1 MILRIGLDF
10 DNTIANYDQAFPEV
24 ARILGYETN
33 ELNATLDTTLNTR
46 LNKRELK
53 TKLLKQPDGDTA
65 WQKVQGLVYGKFI
78 DLASL
83 YPGVYEFVLRAL
95 ASGNEIFIVS
105 HKTELGHFDESRT
118 PLRQA
123 ATTWLTN
130 QKLVGDSDSKIK
142 LQNIFYAE
150 TRDEK
155 IDRIIELK
163 LDVFI
168 DDLDEVLSDKSFP
181 KNTRK
186 ILFGSSTT
194 TSQEISAMQSWREV
208 GDELFGEIDASV
220 ILAGAKYICP
230 ELNCSSAQRVEGRG
244 NSKIFRVETSQGS
257 IALKVYPDLA
267 VDNRLRRNAEWQA
280 LKFLQQNKLRVPK
293 PVQTDSGL
301 NWSLIEWI
309 DGSPAD
315 AQNQAHL
322 GQAASFIQRL
332 NQASREITSGS
343 VFGPATEACLNP
355 SFVETQINNR
365 LAALKS
371 VEDSALRE
379 FVDNVVSPTLART
392 IEATRRSMV
401 DEYDVILDQK
411 FWTLSPSDFGLHNA
425 IATPQGDLVFFDFEY
440 FGWDDPVKLT
450 ADVCLHPGMSLDEN
464 AQHYW
469 ISEAK
474 KLFADD
480 PNFGIRLNALYP
492 LYAIRWALIMLNE
505 YRTDKIKNRLNA
517 QSRMQSDIRG
527 AQLKQLE
534 KAKLMLKNADRT
546 VL

>member
-33 ELNATLDTTLNTR
+33 NLNATL
-46 LNKRELK
+46 NKRDLK
-53 TKLLKQPDGDTA
+53 LKLLKQPDGDTA

-95 ASGNEIFIVS
+95 ASGHEIFIVS

-123 ATTWLTN
+123 ATTWLIN

-155 IDRIIELK
+155 INKMVELQ

-168 DDLDEVLSDKSFP
+168 DDLDEVLSDRSFP
-181 KNTRK
+181 KSTRK
-186 ILFGSSTT
+186 ILFGSVET
-194 TSQEISAMQSWREV
+194 TSEEILAIQSWREV
-208 GDELFGEIDASV
+208 GDELFGEIDANV
-220 ILAGAKYICP
+220 ILAGAKHVCP
-230 ELNCSSAQRVEGRG
+230 DLNCSSAQRVEGRG

-280 LKFLQQNKLRVPK
+280 LKFLQRNKLPVPK
-293 PVQTDSGL
+293 PVQTDAEL

-315 AQNQAHL
+315 PQNQVHL
-322 GQAASFIQRL
+322 GQAATFIQNL
-332 NQASREITSGS
+332 NQASRAVSSGS
-343 VFGPATEACLNP
+343 VFGLATEACLKP
-355 SFVETQINNR
+355 SLIETQINNR

-371 VEDSALRE
+371 VEDSALRD
-379 FVDNVVSPTLART
+379 FVDHSVSPTLVRT
-392 IEATRRSMV
+392 IERSRRLMV
-401 DEYDVILDQK
+401 DGYGANLDQR

-425 IATPQGDLVFFDFEY
+425 IVTPQGDLVFFDFEY

-464 AQHYW
+464 AQQYW

-474 KLFADD
+474 RLFADD
-480 PNFGIRLNALYP
+480 PNFGVRLNALYP

-517 QSRMQSDIRG
+517 QSRMQTDIRG
-527 AQLKQLE
+527 AQVMQLE

>member
-33 ELNATLDTTLNTR
+33 DLTAT
-46 LNKRELK
+46 LNKRDLK
-53 TKLLKQPDGDTA
+53 LKLLKLPDGDTA
-65 WQKVQGLVYGKFI
+65 WQKVQVLVYGKFI

-95 ASGNEIFIVS
+95 ASGHKIFIVS

-118 PLRQA
+118 QLRQA
-123 ATTWLTN
+123 ATTWLIN

-142 LQNIFYAE
+142 LQNIYYAE

-155 IDRIIELK
+155 INKIVELQ

-168 DDLDEVLSDKSFP
+168 DDLDEVLSDRSFP
-181 KNTRK
+181 KRTRK
-186 ILFGSSTT
+186 ILFGSGAT
-194 TSQEISAMQSWREV
+194 TSQEILAMQSWREV
-208 GDELFGEIDASV
+208 GDELFGEIDANV
-220 ILAGAKYICP
+220 ILAGAKHVCP
-230 ELNCSSAQRVEGRG
+230 DLNCSSAQRVEGRG

-280 LKFLQQNKLRVPK
+280 LKFLQRNKLPVPN
-293 PVQTDSGL
+293 PVQTDAEL

-315 AQNQAHL
+315 PQNQVHL
-322 GQAASFIQRL
+322 GQAATFIQNL
-332 NQASREITSGS
+332 NQASRAVSYGS
-343 VFGPATEACLNP
+343 VFGLATEACLNP
-355 SFVETQINNR
+355 SLIENQINNR
-365 LAALKS
+365 LAALKL
-371 VEDSALRE
+371 VKDSALRD
-379 FVDNVVSPTLART
+379 FVDNSVSPTLVRT
-392 IEATRRSMV
+392 IERSRRLMV
-401 DEYDVILDQK
+401 DGYGANLDQR

-425 IATPQGDLVFFDFEY
+425 IVTPQGDLVFFDFEY

-450 ADVCLHPGMSLDEN
+450 ADVCLHPGMYLDEN
-464 AQHYW
+464 AQQYW

-474 KLFADD
+474 RLFADD
-480 PNFGIRLNALYP
+480 PNFGVRLNALYP

-517 QSRMQSDIRG
+517 QSRMQTDIRG
-527 AQLKQLE
+527 AQVMQLE

>member
-10 DNTIANYDQAFPEV
+10 DNTIANYDQAFSEV
-24 ARILGYETN
+24 ARLLGYESKTPN
-33 ELNATLDTTLNTR
+33 TLNKTQTKR
-46 LNKRELK
+46 DLKREL
-53 TKLLKQPDGDTA
+53 LERPEGDTA

-78 DLASL
+78 NLASL

-95 ASGNEIFIVS
+95 TNGNQLFIVS
-105 HKTELGHFDESRT
+105 HKTQLGHFDESRT

-123 ATTWLTN
+123 ATTWLID
-130 QKLVGDSDSKIK
+130 QKLVGDSDSRIK

-155 IDRIIELK
+155 INKIVELQ

-181 KNTRK
+181 KKTRK
-186 ILFGSSTT
+186 ILFGSATT
-194 TSQEISAMQSWREV
+194 TDPELLPMQSWREV

-220 ILAGAKYICP
+220 ILAGTKNVCP
-230 ELNCSSAQRVEGRG
+230 ELNCSSAQRIEGRG

-267 VDNRLRRNAEWQA
+267 VDDRLRRNAEWQA

-293 PVQTDSGL
+293 PVHTESEL

-315 AQNQAHL
+315 PRNQAHL
-322 GQAASFIQRL
+322 VQAASFIRSL
-332 NQASREITSGS
+332 NQASRSVISGT

-355 SFVETQINNR
+355 SLIETQINNR
-365 LAALKS
+365 LAALES
-371 VEDSALRE
+371 VEDSVLRE
-379 FVDNVVSPTLART
+379 FIDNVVSPTLTRT
-392 IEATRRSMV
+392 IEKTRRLMV
-401 DEYDVILDQK
+401 DEYDAILDQR

-469 ISEAK
+469 VSEAK

-480 PNFGIRLNALYP
+480 PNFGVRLNALYP

-534 KAKLMLKNADRT
+534 KAKLMLENADRT

>member
-33 ELNATLDTTLNTR
+33 NLNAT

-53 TKLLKQPDGDTA
+53 LELLKQSDGDTA
-65 WQKVQGLVYGKFI
+65 WQKVQGLVYGKHI

-83 YPGVYEFVLRAL
+83 YPGVCEFVLRAL
-95 ASGNEIFIVS
+95 ASGHEIFIVS

-123 ATTWLTN
+123 ATTWLIN
-130 QKLVGDSDSKIK
+130 QNLVGDSDSKIK

-155 IDRIIELK
+155 IDKIIELQ

-181 KNTRK
+181 RSTKK
-186 ILFGSSTT
+186 ILFGSADT
-194 TSQEISAMQSWREV
+194 TSPEILAMQSWREV
-208 GDELFGEIDASV
+208 GDELFGEIDANV
-220 ILAGAKYICP
+220 ILAGAKYVCP

-293 PVQTDSGL
+293 PVQTDSEL

-315 AQNQAHL
+315 PQNQAHL
-322 GQAASFIQRL
+322 DQAATFIQSL
-332 NQASREITSGS
+332 NQASRAVSSGS
-343 VFGPATEACLNP
+343 VFGLATEACLNP
-355 SFVETQINNR
+355 SFIETQINNR
-365 LAALKS
+365 LVTLKS
-371 VEDSALRE
+371 VKDSALRE
-379 FVDNVVSPTLART
+379 FIDNVVSSTLTRT
-392 IEATRRSMV
+392 IEKTRRLMV
-401 DEYDVILDQK
+401 GNYDAILDQR

-450 ADVCLHPGMSLDEN
+450 ADFCLHPGMSLDEN
-464 AQHYW
+464 AQQQW

-474 KLFADD
+474 KVFADD
-480 PNFGIRLNALYP
+480 PNFGVRLNALYP
-492 LYAIRWALIMLNE
+492 LYAIRWALIILNE
-505 YRTDKIKNRLNA
+505 YRADKIKNRLNA

-527 AQLKQLE
+527 AQLRQME
-534 KAKLMLKNADRT
+534 KAKLMLMNADRII
-546 VL
+546 L

>member
-33 ELNATLDTTLNTR
+33 NLNATL
-46 LNKRELK
+46 NKRDLK
-53 TKLLKQPDGDTA
+53 LELLKQPEGDTA

-95 ASGNEIFIVS
+95 ASGHEIFIVS

-123 ATTWLTN
+123 ATTWLIN
-130 QKLVGDSDSKIK
+130 QKLVGDSDLKVK

-150 TRDEK
+150 IRAEK
-155 IDRIIELK
+155 INKIAELQ

-168 DDLDEVLSDKSFP
+168 DDLDEVLSDRSFP
-181 KNTRK
+181 KRTRK
-186 ILFGSSTT
+186 ILFGSAST
-194 TSQEISAMQSWREV
+194 TSQEILAMQSWREV
-208 GDELFGEIDASV
+208 GDELFGEIDAKL
-220 ILAGAKYICP
+220 ILAGAKHVCP
-230 ELNCSSAQRVEGRG
+230 ELNFSSAQRVEGRG
-244 NSKIFRVETSQGS
+244 NSKIFRVETSEGS

-280 LKFLQQNKLRVPK
+280 LKFLQQSKLPVPK
-293 PVQTDSGL
+293 PVQTDAEL

-315 AQNQAHL
+315 PQNQGHL
-322 GQAASFIQRL
+322 GQAASFIQSL
-332 NQASREITSGS
+332 NQASRAVSSGS
-343 VFGPATEACLNP
+343 VFGLATEACLNP
-355 SFVETQINNR
+355 SLIETQINNR

-371 VEDSALRE
+371 VKDSALRD
-379 FVDNVVSPTLART
+379 FVDHIVSPTLVRT
-392 IEATRRSMV
+392 IERSRRLMV
-401 DEYDVILDQK
+401 DGYGTNLDQR

-450 ADVCLHPGMSLDEN
+450 ADVCLHPGMCLDEN
-464 AQHYW
+464 AQQYW

-474 KLFADD
+474 RLFADD
-480 PNFGIRLNALYP
+480 PNFGVRLNALYP

-517 QSRMQSDIRG
+517 QSRMQTDIRG
-527 AQLKQLE
+527 AQVMQLE

>member
-33 ELNATLDTTLNTR
+33 NLNATL
-46 LNKRELK
+46 NKRDLK
-53 TKLLKQPDGDTA
+53 LKLLKLPDGDTA

-95 ASGNEIFIVS
+95 ASGHEIFIVS

-123 ATTWLTN
+123 ATTWLIN

-155 IDRIIELK
+155 INKIVELQ

-168 DDLDEVLSDKSFP
+168 DDLDEVLSDRSFP
-181 KNTRK
+181 KSTRK
-186 ILFGSSTT
+186 ILFGSVET
-194 TSQEISAMQSWREV
+194 TSEEILAIQSWREV
-208 GDELFGEIDASV
+208 GDELFGEIDANV
-220 ILAGAKYICP
+220 ILAGAKHVCP

-280 LKFLQQNKLRVPK
+280 LKFLQHNKLPVPK
-293 PVQTDSGL
+293 PVQTDAEL

-315 AQNQAHL
+315 PQNQVHL
-322 GQAASFIQRL
+322 GQAATFIQNL
-332 NQASREITSGS
+332 NQASRAVSSGS
-343 VFGPATEACLNP
+343 VFGLATEACLNP
-355 SFVETQINNR
+355 SLIETQINNR

-371 VEDSALRE
+371 VKDSALRD
-379 FVDNVVSPTLART
+379 FVDNSVSPTLVRT
-392 IEATRRSMV
+392 IERSRRLMV
-401 DEYDVILDQK
+401 GNYDVNLDQR

-425 IATPQGDLVFFDFEY
+425 IATPQGNLVFFDFEY

-464 AQHYW
+464 AQQYW

-474 KLFADD
+474 RLFADD
-480 PNFGIRLNALYP
+480 ANFGVRLNALYP

-517 QSRMQSDIRG
+517 QSRMQTDIRG
-527 AQLKQLE
+527 AQVMQLE

>member
-33 ELNATLDTTLNTR
+33 NLNATL
-46 LNKRELK
+46 NKRDLK
-53 TKLLKQPDGDTA
+53 LKLLKQPDGDTA

-95 ASGNEIFIVS
+95 ASGHEIFIVS

-123 ATTWLTN
+123 ATTWLIN

-155 IDRIIELK
+155 INKMVELQ

-168 DDLDEVLSDKSFP
+168 DDLDEVLSDRSFP
-181 KNTRK
+181 KRTRK
-186 ILFGSSTT
+186 ILFGSGAT
-194 TSQEISAMQSWREV
+194 TSQEILAMQSWREV
-208 GDELFGEIDASV
+208 GDELFGEIDANV
-220 ILAGAKYICP
+220 ILAGAKHVCP
-230 ELNCSSAQRVEGRG
+230 DLNCSSAQRVEGRG

-280 LKFLQQNKLRVPK
+280 LKFLQRNKLPVPK
-293 PVQTDSGL
+293 PVQTDAEL

-315 AQNQAHL
+315 PQNQVHL
-322 GQAASFIQRL
+322 GQAATFIQNL
-332 NQASREITSGS
+332 NQASRAVSSGS
-343 VFGPATEACLNP
+343 VFGLATEACLNP
-355 SFVETQINNR
+355 SLIENQINNR
-365 LAALKS
+365 LAALKL
-371 VEDSALRE
+371 VKDSALRD
-379 FVDNVVSPTLART
+379 FVDNSVSPTLVRT
-392 IEATRRSMV
+392 IERSRRLMV
-401 DEYDVILDQK
+401 DGYGANLDQR

-425 IATPQGDLVFFDFEY
+425 IVTPQGDLVFFDFEY

-464 AQHYW
+464 AQQYW

-474 KLFADD
+474 RLFADD
-480 PNFGIRLNALYP
+480 PNFGVRLNALYP

-517 QSRMQSDIRG
+517 QSRMQTDIRG
-527 AQLKQLE
+527 AQVMQLE

>member
-33 ELNATLDTTLNTR
+33 NLNAT

-53 TKLLKQPDGDTA
+53 LELLKQSDGDTA
-65 WQKVQGLVYGKFI
+65 WQKVQGLVYGKYI

-123 ATTWLTN
+123 ATTWLIN
-130 QKLVGDSDSKIK
+130 QNLVGDSDSKIK

-155 IDRIIELK
+155 IDKIIELQ

-181 KNTRK
+181 RSTKK
-186 ILFGSSTT
+186 ILFGSADT
-194 TSQEISAMQSWREV
+194 TSPEILAMQSWREV
-208 GDELFGEIDASV
+208 GDELFGEIDANV
-220 ILAGAKYICP
+220 ILAGAKYVCP

-293 PVQTDSGL
+293 PVQTDSEL

-315 AQNQAHL
+315 PQNQAHL
-322 GQAASFIQRL
+322 DQAATFIQSL
-332 NQASREITSGS
+332 NQASRAVSSGS
-343 VFGPATEACLNP
+343 VFGLATEACLNP
-355 SFVETQINNR
+355 SFIETQINNR
-365 LAALKS
+365 LVALKS

-379 FVDNVVSPTLART
+379 FIDNVVSSTLTRT
-392 IEATRRSMV
+392 IEKTRRLMV
-401 DEYDVILDQK
+401 GNYDAILDQR

-464 AQHYW
+464 AQQYW
-469 ISEAK
+469 IGEAK
-474 KLFADD
+474 RLFADD
-480 PNFGIRLNALYP
+480 PNFGVRLNALYP

>member
-33 ELNATLDTTLNTR
+33 NLNATL
-46 LNKRELK
+46 NKRDLK
-53 TKLLKQPDGDTA
+53 LKLLKQPDGDTA

-95 ASGNEIFIVS
+95 ASGHEIFIVS

-123 ATTWLTN
+123 ATTWLIN

-142 LQNIFYAE
+142 LQNIYYAE

-155 IDRIIELK
+155 INKIVELQ

-168 DDLDEVLSDKSFP
+168 DDLDEVLSDRSFP
-181 KNTRK
+181 KSTRK
-186 ILFGSSTT
+186 ILFGSVET
-194 TSQEISAMQSWREV
+194 TSEEILAIQSWREV
-208 GDELFGEIDASV
+208 GDELFGEIDANV
-220 ILAGAKYICP
+220 ILAGAKHVCP
-230 ELNCSSAQRVEGRG
+230 DLNCSSAQRVEGRG

-280 LKFLQQNKLRVPK
+280 LKFLQRNKLPVPK
-293 PVQTDSGL
+293 PVQTDAEL

-315 AQNQAHL
+315 PQNQAHL
-322 GQAASFIQRL
+322 GQAASFIQSL
-332 NQASREITSGS
+332 NQASRAVSSGS
-343 VFGPATEACLNP
+343 VFGLATEACLNP
-355 SFVETQINNR
+355 SLIENQINNR
-365 LAALKS
+365 LAALKL
-371 VEDSALRE
+371 VKDSALRD
-379 FVDNVVSPTLART
+379 FVDNSVSPTLVRT
-392 IEATRRSMV
+392 IERSRRLMV
-401 DEYDVILDQK
+401 DGYGANLDQR

-425 IATPQGDLVFFDFEY
+425 IVTPQGDLVFFDFEY

-464 AQHYW
+464 AQQYW

-474 KLFADD
+474 RLFAND
-480 PNFGIRLNALYP
+480 PNFGVRLNALYP

-517 QSRMQSDIRG
+517 QSRMQTDIRG
-527 AQLKQLE
+527 AQVMQLE

>member
-33 ELNATLDTTLNTR
+33 NLKAT

-53 TKLLKQPDGDTA
+53 LELLKQSDGDTA
-65 WQKVQGLVYGKFI
+65 WQKVQGLVYGKYI

-83 YPGVYEFVLRAL
+83 YPGVCEFVLRAL
-95 ASGNEIFIVS
+95 ASGHEIFIVS

-123 ATTWLTN
+123 ATTWLIN
-130 QKLVGDSDSKIK
+130 QNLVGDSDSKIK

-155 IDRIIELK
+155 IDKIIELQ

-168 DDLDEVLSDKSFP
+168 DDLDEVLSDKLFP
-181 KNTRK
+181 RSTKK
-186 ILFGSSTT
+186 ILFGSADT
-194 TSQEISAMQSWREV
+194 TSPEILAMQSWREV

-220 ILAGAKYICP
+220 ILAGAKYVCP

-293 PVQTDSGL
+293 PVQTDSDL

-315 AQNQAHL
+315 PQNQAHL
-322 GQAASFIQRL
+322 DQAATFIQSL
-332 NQASREITSGS
+332 NQASRAVSSGS
-343 VFGPATEACLNP
+343 VFGLATEACLNP
-355 SFVETQINNR
+355 SFIETQINNR
-365 LAALKS
+365 LVALKS
-371 VEDSALRE
+371 VKDSALRE
-379 FVDNVVSPTLART
+379 FIDNVVSSTLTRT
-392 IEATRRSMV
+392 IEKTRRLMV
-401 DEYDVILDQK
+401 GNYDAILDQR

-450 ADVCLHPGMSLDEN
+450 ADFCLHPGMSLDEN
-464 AQHYW
+464 AQQQW

-474 KLFADD
+474 KVFADD
-480 PNFGIRLNALYP
+480 PNFGVRLNALYP
-492 LYAIRWALIMLNE
+492 LYAIRWALIILNE
-505 YRTDKIKNRLNA
+505 YRADKIKNRLNA

-527 AQLKQLE
+527 AQLRQME
-534 KAKLMLKNADRT
+534 KAKLMLMNADRII
-546 VL
+546 L

>member
-33 ELNATLDTTLNTR
+33 NLNAT

-53 TKLLKQPDGDTA
+53 LELLKQSDGDTA
-65 WQKVQGLVYGKFI
+65 WQKVQGLVYGKYI

-123 ATTWLTN
+123 ATTWLIN

-155 IDRIIELK
+155 IDKIIELQ

-181 KNTRK
+181 RSTKK
-186 ILFGSSTT
+186 ILFGSADT
-194 TSQEISAMQSWREV
+194 TSPEILAMQSWREV
-208 GDELFGEIDASV
+208 GDELFGEIDANV
-220 ILAGAKYICP
+220 ILAGAKYVCP

-293 PVQTDSGL
+293 PVQTDSEL

-315 AQNQAHL
+315 PQNQAHL
-322 GQAASFIQRL
+322 DQAATFIQSL
-332 NQASREITSGS
+332 NQASRAVSSGS
-343 VFGPATEACLNP
+343 VFGLATEACLNP
-355 SFVETQINNR
+355 SFIETQINNR
-365 LAALKS
+365 LVALKS

-379 FVDNVVSPTLART
+379 FIDNVVSPTLTRT
-392 IEATRRSMV
+392 IEKTRRLMV
-401 DEYDVILDQK
+401 GNYDAILDQR

-450 ADVCLHPGMSLDEN
+450 ADFCLHPGMSLDEN
-464 AQHYW
+464 AQQQW

-474 KLFADD
+474 RLFADD
-480 PNFGIRLNALYP
+480 PNFGVRLNALYP

>member
-1 MILRIGLDF
+1 M
-10 DNTIANYDQAFPEV
+10 
-24 ARILGYETN
+24 
-33 ELNATLDTTLNTR
+33 
-46 LNKRELK
+46 
-53 TKLLKQPDGDTA
+53 
-65 WQKVQGLVYGKFI
+65 
-78 DLASL
+78 
-83 YPGVYEFVLRAL
+83 LRAL

-123 ATTWLTN
+123 ATTWLIN

-155 IDRIIELK
+155 IGKIIELQ

-181 KNTRK
+181 RSTKK
-186 ILFGSSTT
+186 ILFGSADT
-194 TSQEISAMQSWREV
+194 TSPEILAMQSWREV
-208 GDELFGEIDASV
+208 GDELFGEIDANV
-220 ILAGAKYICP
+220 ILAGAKYVCP

-293 PVQTDSGL
+293 PVQTDSEL

-315 AQNQAHL
+315 PQNQAHL
-322 GQAASFIQRL
+322 DQAATFIQSL
-332 NQASREITSGS
+332 NQASRAVSSGS
-343 VFGPATEACLNP
+343 VFGLATEACLNP
-355 SFVETQINNR
+355 SFIETQINNR
-365 LAALKS
+365 LVALKS

-379 FVDNVVSPTLART
+379 FIDNVVSSTLTRT
-392 IEATRRSMV
+392 IEKTRRLMV
-401 DEYDVILDQK
+401 GNYDAILDQR

-450 ADVCLHPGMSLDEN
+450 ADFCLHPGMSLDEN
-464 AQHYW
+464 AQQQW

-474 KLFADD
+474 RLFADD
-480 PNFGIRLNALYP
+480 PNFGVRLNALYP

>member
-33 ELNATLDTTLNTR
+33 NLNATL
-46 LNKRELK
+46 NKRDLK
-53 TKLLKQPDGDTA
+53 LDLLKQPDGDTA
-65 WQKVQGLVYGKFI
+65 WQKVQGLVYGKYI

-83 YPGVYEFVLRAL
+83 YPGVFEFVLRAL
-95 ASGNEIFIVS
+95 SGDNQVFIVS
-105 HKTELGHFDESRT
+105 HKTQLGHFDESRT

-123 ATTWLTN
+123 ATNWLIN
-130 QKLVGDSDSKIK
+130 QKLVGDSDLNIK
-142 LQNIFYAE
+142 LQNVFYAE

-155 IDRIIELK
+155 INKIAELK

-168 DDLDEVLSDKSFP
+168 DDLEEVLTDKSFP
-181 KNTRK
+181 KETRK
-186 ILFGSSTT
+186 VLFGSDTIT
-194 TSQEISAMQSWREV
+194 DTEISTMHSWREV
-208 GDELFGEIDASV
+208 GDELFGEIDSSV
-220 ILAGAKYICP
+220 ILAGAKYVCP
-230 ELNCSSAQRVEGRG
+230 DLNCTSVQRVEGRG
-244 NSKIFRVETSQGS
+244 NSKIFRVETSDGS

-267 VDNRLRRNAEWQA
+267 VDNRLRCNAEWQA
-280 LKFLQQNKLRVPK
+280 LNFLQQNKMRVPK
-293 PVQTDSGL
+293 PVQTDSEL

-309 DGSPAD
+309 DGAPAD
-315 AQNQAHL
+315 PRNQAHL
-322 GQAASFIQRL
+322 DQAASFIENL
-332 NQASREITSGS
+332 HQASRAITSGNE
-343 VFGPATEACLNP
+343 FGLATEACLNP
-355 SFVETQINNR
+355 SFIENQINNR
-365 LAALKS
+365 LAALES

-379 FVDNVVSPTLART
+379 FIDNDLSQTLART
-392 IEATRRSMV
+392 IESTRRLMV
-401 DEYDVILDQK
+401 DNYDAILDK
-411 FWTLSPSDFGLHNA
+411 KYWTLSPSDFGLHNA

-464 AQHYW
+464 AQQRW

-480 PNFGIRLNALYP
+480 SNFGLRLNALYP

>member
-33 ELNATLDTTLNTR
+33 NLNAT

-53 TKLLKQPDGDTA
+53 LELLKQSDGDTA
-65 WQKVQGLVYGKFI
+65 WQKVQGLVYGKYI

-123 ATTWLTN
+123 ATTWLIN
-130 QKLVGDSDSKIK
+130 QNLVGDSDSKIK

-155 IDRIIELK
+155 IGKIIELQ

-181 KNTRK
+181 RSTKK
-186 ILFGSSTT
+186 ILFGSVAT
-194 TSQEISAMQSWREV
+194 TSPEILAMQSWREV
-208 GDELFGEIDASV
+208 GDELFGEIDANV
-220 ILAGAKYICP
+220 ILAGAKYVCP

-293 PVQTDSGL
+293 PVQTDSEL

-315 AQNQAHL
+315 PQNQAHL
-322 GQAASFIQRL
+322 DQAATFIQSL
-332 NQASREITSGS
+332 NQASRAVSSGS
-343 VFGPATEACLNP
+343 VFGLATEACLNP
-355 SFVETQINNR
+355 SFIETQINNR
-365 LAALKS
+365 LVALKS

-379 FVDNVVSPTLART
+379 FIDNVVSSTLTRT
-392 IEATRRSMV
+392 IEKTRRLMV
-401 DEYDVILDQK
+401 GNYDAILDQR

-450 ADVCLHPGMSLDEN
+450 ADFCLHPGMSLDEN
-464 AQHYW
+464 AQQQW

-474 KLFADD
+474 RLFADD
-480 PNFGIRLNALYP
+480 PNFGVRLNALYP

>member
-33 ELNATLDTTLNTR
+33 NLNATL
-46 LNKRELK
+46 NKRDLK
-53 TKLLKQPDGDTA
+53 LKLLKQPDGDTA

-95 ASGNEIFIVS
+95 ASGHDIFIVS

-130 QKLVGDSDSKIK
+130 QKLVSDSDSKIK
-142 LQNIFYAE
+142 LQNIYYAE

-155 IDRIIELK
+155 INKIVELQ

-168 DDLDEVLSDKSFP
+168 DDLDEVLSDRSFP
-181 KNTRK
+181 KRTRK
-186 ILFGSSTT
+186 ILFGSGAT
-194 TSQEISAMQSWREV
+194 TSQEILAMQSWREV
-208 GDELFGEIDASV
+208 GDELFGEIDANV
-220 ILAGAKYICP
+220 ILAGAKHVCP
-230 ELNCSSAQRVEGRG
+230 DLNCSSAQRVEGRG

-280 LKFLQQNKLRVPK
+280 LKFLQHNKLPVPK
-293 PVQTDSGL
+293 PVQTDAEL

-315 AQNQAHL
+315 PQNQVHL
-322 GQAASFIQRL
+322 GQAAVFIQNL
-332 NQASREITSGS
+332 SQASRAVGSGS
-343 VFGPATEACLNP
+343 VFGLATEACLSP
-355 SFVETQINNR
+355 SLIETQINNR

-371 VEDSALRE
+371 VKDSALRD
-379 FVDNVVSPTLART
+379 FVDNSVSPTLVRT
-392 IEATRRSMV
+392 IERSRRLMV
-401 DEYDVILDQK
+401 DGYGANLDQR
-411 FWTLSPSDFGLHNA
+411 FWILSPSDFGLHNA

-464 AQHYW
+464 AQQYW

-474 KLFADD
+474 RLFADD
-480 PNFGIRLNALYP
+480 PNFGVRLNALYP

-517 QSRMQSDIRG
+517 QSRMQTDIRG
-527 AQLKQLE
+527 AQLMQLE

>member
-33 ELNATLDTTLNTR
+33 DLTAT
-46 LNKRELK
+46 LNKRDLK
-53 TKLLKQPDGDTA
+53 LKLLKLPDGDTA

-95 ASGNEIFIVS
+95 ASGHEIFIVS

-123 ATTWLTN
+123 ATTWLIN

-142 LQNIFYAE
+142 LQNIYYAE

-155 IDRIIELK
+155 INKIVELQ

-168 DDLDEVLSDKSFP
+168 DDLDEVLSDRSFP
-181 KNTRK
+181 KRTRK
-186 ILFGSSTT
+186 ILFGSGAT
-194 TSQEISAMQSWREV
+194 TSQEILAMQSWREV
-208 GDELFGEIDASV
+208 GDELFGEIDANV
-220 ILAGAKYICP
+220 ILAGAKHVCP
-230 ELNCSSAQRVEGRG
+230 DLNCSSAQRVEGRG

-280 LKFLQQNKLRVPK
+280 LKFLQRNKLPVPN
-293 PVQTDSGL
+293 PVQTDAEL

-315 AQNQAHL
+315 PQNQVHL
-322 GQAASFIQRL
+322 GQAATFIQNL
-332 NQASREITSGS
+332 NQASRAVSSGS
-343 VFGPATEACLNP
+343 VFGLATEACLNP
-355 SFVETQINNR
+355 SLIENQINNR
-365 LAALKS
+365 LAALKL
-371 VEDSALRE
+371 VKDSALRD
-379 FVDNVVSPTLART
+379 FVDNSVSPTLVRT
-392 IEATRRSMV
+392 IERSRRLMV
-401 DEYDVILDQK
+401 DGYGANLDQR

-425 IATPQGDLVFFDFEY
+425 IVTPQGDLVFFDFEY

-464 AQHYW
+464 AQQYW

-474 KLFADD
+474 RLFAND
-480 PNFGIRLNALYP
+480 PNFGVRLNALYP

-517 QSRMQSDIRG
+517 QSRMQTDIRG
-527 AQLKQLE
+527 AQVMQLE

>member
-24 ARILGYETN
+24 ARILGYESKT
-33 ELNATLDTTLNTR
+33 LNA
-46 LNKRELK
+46 LNKTQTKRDLKLEL
-53 TKLLKQPDGDTA
+53 LGQPEGDIA

-78 DLASL
+78 DLASM

-95 ASGNEIFIVS
+95 TSGNQIFIVS
-105 HKTELGHFDESRT
+105 HKTQLGHFDESRT
-118 PLRQA
+118 PLRDA
-123 ATTWLTN
+123 ATAWLIN
-130 QKLVGDSDSKIK
+130 QKLVGDSDSRIN
-142 LQNIFYAE
+142 LRNVFYAE
-150 TRDEK
+150 TREEK
-155 IDRIIELK
+155 INKIVELQ

-181 KNTRK
+181 KKTRK
-186 ILFGSSTT
+186 ILFGSVTT
-194 TSQEISAMQSWREV
+194 TNPEMLPMQSWREV
-208 GDELFGEIDASV
+208 GDELFGEIDSSV
-220 ILAGAKYICP
+220 ILAGAKSVCP

-244 NSKIFRVETSQGS
+244 NSKIFRVETNQGS

-280 LKFLQQNKLRVPK
+280 LQFLQQNKLRVPK
-293 PVQTDSGL
+293 PVQTDSEL

-315 AQNQAHL
+315 PQIQTHLDQAV
-322 GQAASFIQRL
+322 GFIQKLHRAS
-332 NQASREITSGS
+332 QAIEPRSI
-343 VFGPATEACLNP
+343 FGQATEACLNP
-355 SFVETQINNR
+355 ALIEIQINNR
-365 LAALKS
+365 LVALKS

-379 FVDNVVSPTLART
+379 FIDNDLASALART
-392 IEATRRSMV
+392 IDRTRRSMP
-401 DEYDVILDQK
+401 DDYEAILDSK

-425 IATPQGDLVFFDFEY
+425 IATPQNDLVFFDFEY

-464 AQHYW
+464 AQQYW

-474 KLFADD
+474 KLFAED
-480 PNFGIRLNALYP
+480 PNFGLRLNALYP
-492 LYAIRWALIMLNE
+492 LYAIRWALILLNE

>member
-33 ELNATLDTTLNTR
+33 NLNATL
-46 LNKRELK
+46 NKRDLK
-53 TKLLKQPDGDTA
+53 LKLLKQPDGDTA

-83 YPGVYEFVLRAL
+83 YPGVYEFVLRAF
-95 ASGNEIFIVS
+95 ASGHEIFIVS

-123 ATTWLTN
+123 ATTWLIN

-142 LQNIFYAE
+142 LQNIYYAE

-155 IDRIIELK
+155 INKIVELQ

-168 DDLDEVLSDKSFP
+168 DDLDEVLSDRSFP
-181 KNTRK
+181 KRTRK
-186 ILFGSSTT
+186 ILFGSGAT
-194 TSQEISAMQSWREV
+194 TSQEILAMQSWREV
-208 GDELFGEIDASV
+208 GDELFGEIDANV
-220 ILAGAKYICP
+220 ILAGAKHVCP
-230 ELNCSSAQRVEGRG
+230 DLNCSSAQRVEGRG

-280 LKFLQQNKLRVPK
+280 LKFLQRNKLPVPK
-293 PVQTDSGL
+293 PVQTDAEL

-315 AQNQAHL
+315 PQNQVNL
-322 GQAASFIQRL
+322 GQAATFIQNL
-332 NQASREITSGS
+332 NQASRAVSSGS
-343 VFGPATEACLNP
+343 VFGLATEACLNP
-355 SFVETQINNR
+355 SLIENQINNR

-371 VEDSALRE
+371 VKDSALRD
-379 FVDNVVSPTLART
+379 FVDNSVSPTLVRT
-392 IEATRRSMV
+392 IERSRRLMV
-401 DEYDVILDQK
+401 GNYDVNLDQR

-425 IATPQGDLVFFDFEY
+425 IATRQSNLVFFDFEY

-464 AQHYW
+464 AQQYW

-474 KLFADD
+474 RLFAND
-480 PNFGIRLNALYP
+480 PNFGVRLNALYP

-517 QSRMQSDIRG
+517 QSIMQTDIRG
-527 AQLKQLE
+527 AQVMQLE

>member
-33 ELNATLDTTLNTR
+33 NLKAT

-53 TKLLKQPDGDTA
+53 LELLKQSDGDTA
-65 WQKVQGLVYGKFI
+65 WQKVQGLVYGKYI

-83 YPGVYEFVLRAL
+83 YPGVCEFVLRAL
-95 ASGNEIFIVS
+95 ASGHEIFIVS

-123 ATTWLTN
+123 ATTWLIN
-130 QKLVGDSDSKIK
+130 QNLVGDSDSKIK

-155 IDRIIELK
+155 IGKIIELQ

-181 KNTRK
+181 RSTKK
-186 ILFGSSTT
+186 ILFGSADT
-194 TSQEISAMQSWREV
+194 TSPEILAMQSWREV
-208 GDELFGEIDASV
+208 GDELFGEIDANV
-220 ILAGAKYICP
+220 ILAGAKYVCP

-257 IALKVYPDLA
+257 VALKVYPDLA

-293 PVQTDSGL
+293 PVQTDSDL

-315 AQNQAHL
+315 PQNQAHL
-322 GQAASFIQRL
+322 GQAAVFIQSL
-332 NQASREITSGS
+332 NQASRAVSSGS
-343 VFGPATEACLNP
+343 VFGLATEACLNP
-355 SFVETQINNR
+355 SFIEAQINNR
-365 LAALKS
+365 LVALKS

-379 FVDNVVSPTLART
+379 FIDNVVSSTLTRT
-392 IEATRRSMV
+392 IEKTRRLMV
-401 DEYDVILDQK
+401 GNYDAILDQR

-464 AQHYW
+464 AQQYW
-469 ISEAK
+469 IGEAK
-474 KLFADD
+474 RLFADD
-480 PNFGIRLNALYP
+480 PNFGVRLNALYP

-517 QSRMQSDIRG
+517 QSRMQSDVRG

>member
-33 ELNATLDTTLNTR
+33 NLNATL
-46 LNKRELK
+46 NKRDLK
-53 TKLLKQPDGDTA
+53 LKLLKQPDGDTA

-95 ASGNEIFIVS
+95 ASGHKIFIVS

-123 ATTWLTN
+123 ATTWLIN

-142 LQNIFYAE
+142 LQNIYYAE

-155 IDRIIELK
+155 INKIVELQ

-168 DDLDEVLSDKSFP
+168 DDLDEVLSDRSFP
-181 KNTRK
+181 KRTRK
-186 ILFGSSTT
+186 ILFGSGAT
-194 TSQEISAMQSWREV
+194 TSEEILAMQSWREV
-208 GDELFGEIDASV
+208 GDELFGEIDANV
-220 ILAGAKYICP
+220 ILAGAKHVCP
-230 ELNCSSAQRVEGRG
+230 DLNCSSAQRVEGRG

-280 LKFLQQNKLRVPK
+280 LKFLQRNKLPVPK
-293 PVQTDSGL
+293 PVQTDAEL

-315 AQNQAHL
+315 PQNQAHL
-322 GQAASFIQRL
+322 GQAASFIQSL
-332 NQASREITSGS
+332 NQASRAVSSGS
-343 VFGPATEACLNP
+343 VFGLATEACLNP
-355 SFVETQINNR
+355 SLIENQINNR
-365 LAALKS
+365 LAALKL
-371 VEDSALRE
+371 VKDSALRD
-379 FVDNVVSPTLART
+379 FVDNSVSPTLVRT
-392 IEATRRSMV
+392 IERSRRLMV
-401 DEYDVILDQK
+401 DGYGANLDQR

-425 IATPQGDLVFFDFEY
+425 IVTPQGDLVFFDFEY

-464 AQHYW
+464 AQQYW

-474 KLFADD
+474 RLFAND
-480 PNFGIRLNALYP
+480 PNFGVRLNALYP

-517 QSRMQSDIRG
+517 QSRMQTDIRG
-527 AQLKQLE
+527 AQVMQLE

>member
-33 ELNATLDTTLNTR
+33 DLNATL
-46 LNKRELK
+46 NKRDLK
-53 TKLLKQPDGDTA
+53 LKLLKLPDGDTA

-95 ASGNEIFIVS
+95 ASGHEIFIVS

-123 ATTWLTN
+123 ATTWLIN

-142 LQNIFYAE
+142 LQNIYYAE

-155 IDRIIELK
+155 INKIVELQ

-168 DDLDEVLSDKSFP
+168 DDLDEVLSDRSFP
-181 KNTRK
+181 KRTRK
-186 ILFGSSTT
+186 ILFGSGAT
-194 TSQEISAMQSWREV
+194 TSQEILAMQSWREV
-208 GDELFGEIDASV
+208 GDELFGEIDANV
-220 ILAGAKYICP
+220 ILAGAKHVCP
-230 ELNCSSAQRVEGRG
+230 DLNCSSAQRVEGRG

-280 LKFLQQNKLRVPK
+280 LKFLQRNKLPVPK
-293 PVQTDSGL
+293 PVQTDAEL

-315 AQNQAHL
+315 PQNQVHL
-322 GQAASFIQRL
+322 GQAATFIQNL
-332 NQASREITSGS
+332 NQASRAVSSGS
-343 VFGPATEACLNP
+343 VFGLATEACLNP
-355 SFVETQINNR
+355 SLIENQINNR
-365 LAALKS
+365 LAALKL
-371 VEDSALRE
+371 VKDSALRD
-379 FVDNVVSPTLART
+379 FVDNSVSPTLVRT
-392 IEATRRSMV
+392 IERSRRLMV
-401 DEYDVILDQK
+401 DGYGANLDQR

-425 IATPQGDLVFFDFEY
+425 IVTPQGDLVFFDFEY

-464 AQHYW
+464 AQQYW

-474 KLFADD
+474 RLFAND
-480 PNFGIRLNALYP
+480 PNFGVRLNALYP

-517 QSRMQSDIRG
+517 QSRMQTDIRG
-527 AQLKQLE
+527 AQVMQLE

>member
-33 ELNATLDTTLNTR
+33 NLNATL
-46 LNKRELK
+46 NKRDLK
-53 TKLLKQPDGDTA
+53 LKLLKQPDGDTA

-95 ASGNEIFIVS
+95 ASGHKIFIVS

-123 ATTWLTN
+123 ATTWLIN

-142 LQNIFYAE
+142 LQNIYYAE

-155 IDRIIELK
+155 INKIVELQ

-168 DDLDEVLSDKSFP
+168 DDLDEVLSDRSFP
-181 KNTRK
+181 KRTRK
-186 ILFGSSTT
+186 ILFGSGAT
-194 TSQEISAMQSWREV
+194 TSQEILAMQSWREV
-208 GDELFGEIDASV
+208 GDELFGEIDANV
-220 ILAGAKYICP
+220 ILAGAKHVCP
-230 ELNCSSAQRVEGRG
+230 DLNCSSAQRVEGRG
-244 NSKIFRVETSQGS
+244 NSKIFRVETSQWS

-280 LKFLQQNKLRVPK
+280 LKFLQHNKLPVPK
-293 PVQTDSGL
+293 PVQTDAEL

-315 AQNQAHL
+315 PQNQVHL
-322 GQAASFIQRL
+322 GQAATFIQNL
-332 NQASREITSGS
+332 NQASRAVSSGS
-343 VFGPATEACLNP
+343 VFGLATEACLNP
-355 SFVETQINNR
+355 SLIENQINNR
-365 LAALKS
+365 LAALKL
-371 VEDSALRE
+371 VKDSALRD
-379 FVDNVVSPTLART
+379 FVDNSVSPTLVRT
-392 IEATRRSMV
+392 IERSRRLMV
-401 DEYDVILDQK
+401 DGYGANLDQR

-425 IATPQGDLVFFDFEY
+425 IVTPQGDLVFFDFEY

-464 AQHYW
+464 AQQYW

-474 KLFADD
+474 RLFADD
-480 PNFGIRLNALYP
+480 PNFGVRLNALYP

-517 QSRMQSDIRG
+517 QSRMQTDIRG
-527 AQLKQLE
+527 AQVMQLE

>member
-33 ELNATLDTTLNTR
+33 NLNATL
-46 LNKRELK
+46 NKRDLK
-53 TKLLKQPDGDTA
+53 LKLLKQPDGDTA

-95 ASGNEIFIVS
+95 ASGHKIFIVS

-123 ATTWLTN
+123 ATTWLIN

-142 LQNIFYAE
+142 LQNIYYAE

-155 IDRIIELK
+155 INKIVELQ

-168 DDLDEVLSDKSFP
+168 DDLDEVLSDRSFP
-181 KNTRK
+181 KRTRK
-186 ILFGSSTT
+186 ILFGSGAT
-194 TSQEISAMQSWREV
+194 TSQEILAMQSWREV
-208 GDELFGEIDASV
+208 GDELFGEIDANV
-220 ILAGAKYICP
+220 ILAGAKHVCP
-230 ELNCSSAQRVEGRG
+230 DLNCSSAQRVEGRG

-280 LKFLQQNKLRVPK
+280 LKFLQRNKLPVPK
-293 PVQTDSGL
+293 PVQTDAEL

-309 DGSPAD
+309 DGSPPD
-315 AQNQAHL
+315 PQNRAHL
-322 GQAASFIQRL
+322 GQAASFIQNL
-332 NQASREITSGS
+332 NQASRAVSSGS
-343 VFGPATEACLNP
+343 VFGLATEACLNP
-355 SFVETQINNR
+355 SLIENQINNR
-365 LAALKS
+365 LAALKL
-371 VEDSALRE
+371 VKDSALRD
-379 FVDNVVSPTLART
+379 FVDNSVSPTLVRT
-392 IEATRRSMV
+392 IERSRRLMV
-401 DEYDVILDQK
+401 DGYGANLDQR

-425 IATPQGDLVFFDFEY
+425 IVTPQGNLVFFDFEY

-464 AQHYW
+464 AQQYW

-474 KLFADD
+474 RLFAND
-480 PNFGIRLNALYP
+480 PNFGVRLNALYP

-517 QSRMQSDIRG
+517 QSRMQTDIRG
-527 AQLKQLE
+527 AQVMQLE

>member
-33 ELNATLDTTLNTR
+33 DLTAT
-46 LNKRELK
+46 LNKRDLK
-53 TKLLKQPDGDTA
+53 LKLLKLPDGDTA

-95 ASGNEIFIVS
+95 ASGHEIFIVS

-123 ATTWLTN
+123 ATTWLIN

-155 IDRIIELK
+155 INKMVELQ

-168 DDLDEVLSDKSFP
+168 DDLDEVLSDRSFP
-181 KNTRK
+181 KSTRK
-186 ILFGSSTT
+186 ILFGSVET
-194 TSQEISAMQSWREV
+194 TSEEILAIQSWREV
-208 GDELFGEIDASV
+208 GDELFGEIDANV
-220 ILAGAKYICP
+220 ILAGAKHVCP
-230 ELNCSSAQRVEGRG
+230 DLNCSSAQRVEGRG

-280 LKFLQQNKLRVPK
+280 LKFLQHNKLPVPK
-293 PVQTDSGL
+293 PVQTDAEL

-315 AQNQAHL
+315 PQNQAHL
-322 GQAASFIQRL
+322 GQAAVFIQNL
-332 NQASREITSGS
+332 SQASRAVSSGS
-343 VFGPATEACLNP
+343 VFGLATEACLNP
-355 SFVETQINNR
+355 SLIENQINNR
-365 LAALKS
+365 LAALKL
-371 VEDSALRE
+371 VKDSALRD
-379 FVDNVVSPTLART
+379 FVDNSVSPTLVRT
-392 IEATRRSMV
+392 IERSRRLMV
-401 DEYDVILDQK
+401 DGYGANLDQR

-425 IATPQGDLVFFDFEY
+425 IVTPQGDLVFFDFEY

-464 AQHYW
+464 AQQYW

-474 KLFADD
+474 RLFAND
-480 PNFGIRLNALYP
+480 PNFGVRLNALYP

-517 QSRMQSDIRG
+517 QSRMQTDIRG
-527 AQLKQLE
+527 AQVMQLE

>member
-33 ELNATLDTTLNTR
+33 NFNATL
-46 LNKRELK
+46 NKRDLK
-53 TKLLKQPDGDTA
+53 LKLLKQPDGDTA

-123 ATTWLTN
+123 ATTWLIN

-155 IDRIIELK
+155 INKIVELQ

-168 DDLDEVLSDKSFP
+168 DDLDEVLSDRSFP
-181 KNTRK
+181 KSTRK
-186 ILFGSSTT
+186 ILFGSVAT
-194 TSQEISAMQSWREV
+194 TSEEILAIQSWREV
-208 GDELFGEIDASV
+208 GDELFGEIDANV
-220 ILAGAKYICP
+220 ILAGAKHVCP
-230 ELNCSSAQRVEGRG
+230 DLNCSSAQRVEGRG

-280 LKFLQQNKLRVPK
+280 LKFLQHNKLPVPK
-293 PVQTDSGL
+293 PVQTDAEL

-315 AQNQAHL
+315 PQNQVHL
-322 GQAASFIQRL
+322 GQAATFIQNL
-332 NQASREITSGS
+332 NQASRAVSSGS
-343 VFGPATEACLNP
+343 VFGLATEACLNP
-355 SFVETQINNR
+355 SLIETQINNR
-365 LAALKS
+365 LAALKL
-371 VEDSALRE
+371 VKDSALRD
-379 FVDNVVSPTLART
+379 FVDNSVSPTLVRT
-392 IEATRRSMV
+392 IERSRRLMV
-401 DEYDVILDQK
+401 GNYDTILDQR

-450 ADVCLHPGMSLDEN
+450 ADVCLHPGMSLDES
-464 AQHYW
+464 AQQFW

-474 KLFADD
+474 RLFTDD
-480 PNFGIRLNALYP
+480 PNFGVRLNALYP
-492 LYAIRWALIMLNE
+492 LYVIRWALIMLNE

-527 AQLKQLE
+527 AQLMQLE

-546 VL
+546 VS

>member
-1 MILRIGLDF
+1 MRIGLDF

-33 ELNATLDTTLNTR
+33 NLNATL
-46 LNKRELK
+46 NKRDLK
-53 TKLLKQPDGDTA
+53 LKLLKQPDGDTA

-95 ASGNEIFIVS
+95 ASGHEIFIVS

-123 ATTWLTN
+123 ATAWLIN

-142 LQNIFYAE
+142 LQNIYYAE

-155 IDRIIELK
+155 INKIVELQ

-168 DDLDEVLSDKSFP
+168 DDLDEVLSDRSFP
-181 KNTRK
+181 KRTRK
-186 ILFGSSTT
+186 ILFGSGAT
-194 TSQEISAMQSWREV
+194 TSQEILAMQSWREV
-208 GDELFGEIDASV
+208 GDELFGEIDANV
-220 ILAGAKYICP
+220 ILAGAKHVCP
-230 ELNCSSAQRVEGRG
+230 DLNCSSAQRVEGRG

-280 LKFLQQNKLRVPK
+280 LKFLQRNKLPVPN
-293 PVQTDSGL
+293 PVQTDAEL

-315 AQNQAHL
+315 PQNQVHL
-322 GQAASFIQRL
+322 GQAATFIQNL
-332 NQASREITSGS
+332 NQASRAVSSGS
-343 VFGPATEACLNP
+343 VFGLATEACLNP
-355 SFVETQINNR
+355 SLIENQINNR
-365 LAALKS
+365 LAALKL
-371 VEDSALRE
+371 VKDSALRD
-379 FVDNVVSPTLART
+379 FVDNSVSPTLVRT
-392 IEATRRSMV
+392 IERSRRLMV
-401 DEYDVILDQK
+401 DGYGANLDQR

-425 IATPQGDLVFFDFEY
+425 IVTPQGDLVFFDFEY

-464 AQHYW
+464 AQQYW

-474 KLFADD
+474 RLFADD
-480 PNFGIRLNALYP
+480 PNFGVRLNALYP

-517 QSRMQSDIRG
+517 QSRMQTDIRG
-527 AQLKQLE
+527 AQVMQLE

>member
-33 ELNATLDTTLNTR
+33 NLNAT

-53 TKLLKQPDGDTA
+53 LELLKQSDVDTA
-65 WQKVQGLVYGKFI
+65 WQKVQGLVYGKYI

-83 YPGVYEFVLRAL
+83 YPGVCEFVLRAL
-95 ASGNEIFIVS
+95 ASGHEIFIVS

-123 ATTWLTN
+123 ATTWLIN
-130 QKLVGDSDSKIK
+130 QNLVGDSDSKINS
-142 LQNIFYAE
+142 QNIFYAE

-155 IDRIIELK
+155 IDKIIELQ

-181 KNTRK
+181 RSTKK
-186 ILFGSSTT
+186 ILFGSADT
-194 TSQEISAMQSWREV
+194 TSPEILAMQSWREV
-208 GDELFGEIDASV
+208 GDELFGEIDANV
-220 ILAGAKYICP
+220 ILAGAKYVCP

-280 LKFLQQNKLRVPK
+280 LKFLQQNKLQVPK
-293 PVQTDSGL
+293 PVQTDSEL

-315 AQNQAHL
+315 PQNQAHL
-322 GQAASFIQRL
+322 DQAATFIQSL
-332 NQASREITSGS
+332 NQASRAVSSGS
-343 VFGPATEACLNP
+343 VFGLATEACLNP
-355 SFVETQINNR
+355 SFIETQINNR
-365 LAALKS
+365 LVALKS

-379 FVDNVVSPTLART
+379 FIDNVVSSTLTRT
-392 IEATRRSMV
+392 IEKTRRLMV
-401 DEYDVILDQK
+401 GNYDAILDQR

-450 ADVCLHPGMSLDEN
+450 ADFCLHPGMSLDEN
-464 AQHYW
+464 AQQQW

-474 KLFADD
+474 KVFADD
-480 PNFGIRLNALYP
+480 PNFGVRLNALYP
-492 LYAIRWALIMLNE
+492 LYAIRWALIILNE
-505 YRTDKIKNRLNA
+505 YRADKIKNRLNA

-527 AQLKQLE
+527 AQLRQME
-534 KAKLMLKNADRT
+534 KAKLMLMNADRII
-546 VL
+546 L

>member
-33 ELNATLDTTLNTR
+33 NLNATL
-46 LNKRELK
+46 NKRDLK
-53 TKLLKQPDGDTA
+53 LDLLNQPDGDTA
-65 WQKVQGLVYGKFI
+65 WQKVQGLVYGKYI

-83 YPGVYEFVLRAL
+83 YPGVFEFVLRAL
-95 ASGNEIFIVS
+95 SGDNQVFIVS
-105 HKTELGHFDESRT
+105 HKTQLGHFDESRT

-123 ATTWLTN
+123 ATNWLIN
-130 QKLVGDSDSKIK
+130 QKLVGDSDFNIK
-142 LQNIFYAE
+142 LQNVFYAE

-155 IDRIIELK
+155 INKISELK

-168 DDLDEVLSDKSFP
+168 DDLEEVLTDKSFP
-181 KNTRK
+181 KETRK
-186 ILFGSSTT
+186 VLFGSGNITDT
-194 TSQEISAMQSWREV
+194 EISTMHSWREV
-208 GDELFGEIDASV
+208 GDELFGEIDSSV
-220 ILAGAKYICP
+220 ILAGAKHICP
-230 ELNCSSAQRVEGRG
+230 NLKCTSVQRVEGRG
-244 NSKIFRVETSQGS
+244 NSKIFRVETSDGS

-280 LKFLQQNKLRVPK
+280 LNFLQQNKMRVPK
-293 PVQTDSGL
+293 PVQTDSEL

-309 DGSPAD
+309 DGLLAD
-315 AQNQAHL
+315 PQNQAHL
-322 GQAASFIQRL
+322 DQAASFIKNL
-332 NQASREITSGS
+332 HQASRAITSGNE
-343 VFGPATEACLNP
+343 FGLATEACLNP
-355 SFVETQINNR
+355 SFIENQINNR
-365 LAALKS
+365 LAALES

-379 FVDNVVSPTLART
+379 FIDNDLSPTLART
-392 IEATRRSMV
+392 IESTRRLMV
-401 DEYDVILDQK
+401 DNYDAILDK
-411 FWTLSPSDFGLHNA
+411 KYWTLSPSDFGLHNA

-464 AQHYW
+464 AQQRW

-480 PNFGIRLNALYP
+480 SNFGLRLNALYP

-505 YRTDKIKNRLNA
+505 YRSDKIKNRLNA

-534 KAKLMLKNADRT
+534 KAKSMLKNADRT

>member
-33 ELNATLDTTLNTR
+33 NLNATL
-46 LNKRELK
+46 NKRDLK
-53 TKLLKQPDGDTA
+53 LKLLKQPDGDTA

-95 ASGNEIFIVS
+95 ASGHKIFIVS

-123 ATTWLTN
+123 ATTWLIN

-142 LQNIFYAE
+142 LQNIYYAE

-155 IDRIIELK
+155 INKIVELQ

-168 DDLDEVLSDKSFP
+168 DDLDEVLSDRSFP
-181 KNTRK
+181 KRTRK
-186 ILFGSSTT
+186 ILFGSGAT
-194 TSQEISAMQSWREV
+194 TSQEILAMQSWREV
-208 GDELFGEIDASV
+208 GDELFGEIDANV
-220 ILAGAKYICP
+220 ILAGAKHVCP
-230 ELNCSSAQRVEGRG
+230 DLNCSSAQRVEGRG

-280 LKFLQQNKLRVPK
+280 LKFLQHNKLPVPK
-293 PVQTDSGL
+293 PVQTDAEL

-315 AQNQAHL
+315 PQNRAHL
-322 GQAASFIQRL
+322 GQAASFIQNL
-332 NQASREITSGS
+332 NQASRAVSSGS
-343 VFGPATEACLNP
+343 VFGLATEACLNP
-355 SFVETQINNR
+355 SLIENQINNR
-365 LAALKS
+365 LAALKL
-371 VEDSALRE
+371 VKDSALRD
-379 FVDNVVSPTLART
+379 FVDNSVSPTLVRT
-392 IEATRRSMV
+392 IERSRRLMV
-401 DEYDVILDQK
+401 DGYGANLDQR

-425 IATPQGDLVFFDFEY
+425 IVTPQGDLVFFDFEY

-464 AQHYW
+464 AQQYW

-474 KLFADD
+474 RLFAND
-480 PNFGIRLNALYP
+480 PNFGVRLNALYP

-517 QSRMQSDIRG
+517 QSRMQTDIRG
-527 AQLKQLE
+527 AQVMQLE

>member
-24 ARILGYETN
+24 ARILGYETK
-33 ELNATLDTTLNTR
+33 T
-46 LNKRELK
+46 LNKRDLK
-53 TKLLKQPDGDTA
+53 LDLLNQPDGDTA
-65 WQKVQGLVYGKFI
+65 WQKVQGLVYGKYI

-83 YPGVYEFVLRAL
+83 YPGVFEFVLRAL
-95 ASGNEIFIVS
+95 SGDNQVFIVS
-105 HKTELGHFDESRT
+105 HKTQLGHFDESRT

-123 ATTWLTN
+123 ATNWLIN
-130 QKLVGDSDSKIK
+130 QKLVGDSDLNIK
-142 LQNIFYAE
+142 LQNVFYAE

-155 IDRIIELK
+155 INKIAELK

-168 DDLDEVLSDKSFP
+168 DDLEEVLTDKSFP
-181 KNTRK
+181 KETRK
-186 ILFGSSTT
+186 VLFGSGTIT
-194 TSQEISAMQSWREV
+194 DTEISTMHSWREV
-208 GDELFGEIDASV
+208 GDELFGEIDSRV
-220 ILAGAKYICP
+220 ILAGAKHVCP
-230 ELNCSSAQRVEGRG
+230 DLNCTSVQRVEGRG
-244 NSKIFRVETSQGS
+244 NSKIFRVETSEGS

-280 LKFLQQNKLRVPK
+280 LNFLQQNKMRVPK
-293 PVQTDSGL
+293 PVQTDSEL

-309 DGSPAD
+309 DGAPAD
-315 AQNQAHL
+315 PQNQAHL
-322 GQAASFIQRL
+322 DQAASFVKNL
-332 NQASREITSGS
+332 HQASRAITSGNE
-343 VFGPATEACLNP
+343 FGLATEACLNP
-355 SFVETQINNR
+355 SFIENQINNR
-365 LAALKS
+365 LAALES

-379 FVDNVVSPTLART
+379 FIDNDLSPTLLRT
-392 IEATRRSMV
+392 IESSRRLIV
-401 DEYDVILDQK
+401 DNYDAILDK
-411 FWTLSPSDFGLHNA
+411 KYWTLSPSDFGLHNA
-425 IATPQGDLVFFDFEY
+425 IATLHGDLVFFDFEY

-450 ADVCLHPGMSLDEN
+450 ADVCLHPGMSLDAN
-464 AQHYW
+464 AQQRW

-480 PNFGIRLNALYP
+480 SNFGLRLNALYP

-505 YRTDKIKNRLNA
+505 YRSDKIKNRLNA

>member
-33 ELNATLDTTLNTR
+33 NFNATL
-46 LNKRELK
+46 NKRDLK
-53 TKLLKQPDGDTA
+53 LKLLKQPDGDTA

-95 ASGNEIFIVS
+95 ASGHEIFIVS

-123 ATTWLTN
+123 ATTWLIN

-142 LQNIFYAE
+142 LQNIYYAE

-155 IDRIIELK
+155 INKIVELQ

-168 DDLDEVLSDKSFP
+168 DDLDEVLSDRSFP
-181 KNTRK
+181 KRTRK
-186 ILFGSSTT
+186 ILFGSGAT
-194 TSQEISAMQSWREV
+194 TSQEILAMQSWREV
-208 GDELFGEIDASV
+208 GDELFGEIDANV
-220 ILAGAKYICP
+220 ILAGAKHVCP
-230 ELNCSSAQRVEGRG
+230 DLNCSSAQRVEGRG

-280 LKFLQQNKLRVPK
+280 LKFLQRNKLPVPN
-293 PVQTDSGL
+293 PVQTDAEL

-315 AQNQAHL
+315 PQNQVHL
-322 GQAASFIQRL
+322 GQAAVFIQNL
-332 NQASREITSGS
+332 NQASRAVGSGS
-343 VFGPATEACLNP
+343 VFGLATEACLSP
-355 SFVETQINNR
+355 SLIETQINNR

-371 VEDSALRE
+371 VKDSALRD
-379 FVDNVVSPTLART
+379 FVDNSVSPTLVRT
-392 IEATRRSMV
+392 IERSRRLMV
-401 DEYDVILDQK
+401 DGYGANLDQR

-425 IATPQGDLVFFDFEY
+425 IVTPQGDLVFFDFEY

-464 AQHYW
+464 AQQYW

-474 KLFADD
+474 RLFAND
-480 PNFGIRLNALYP
+480 PNFGVRLNALYP

-517 QSRMQSDIRG
+517 QSRMQTDIRG
-527 AQLKQLE
+527 AQVMQLE

>member
-33 ELNATLDTTLNTR
+33 NLNATL
-46 LNKRELK
+46 NKRDLK
-53 TKLLKQPDGDTA
+53 LKLLKQPDGDTA

-95 ASGNEIFIVS
+95 ASGHKIFIVS

-118 PLRQA
+118 SLRQA
-123 ATTWLTN
+123 ATTWLIN

-142 LQNIFYAE
+142 LQNIYYAE

-155 IDRIIELK
+155 INKIVELQ

-168 DDLDEVLSDKSFP
+168 DDLDEVLSDRSFP
-181 KNTRK
+181 KRTRK
-186 ILFGSSTT
+186 ILFGSGAT
-194 TSQEISAMQSWREV
+194 TSQEILAMQSWREV
-208 GDELFGEIDASV
+208 GDELFGEIDANV
-220 ILAGAKYICP
+220 ILAGAKHVCP
-230 ELNCSSAQRVEGRG
+230 DLNCSSAQRVEGRG

-280 LKFLQQNKLRVPK
+280 LKFLQRNKLPVPK
-293 PVQTDSGL
+293 PVQTDAEL

-315 AQNQAHL
+315 PQNQVHL
-322 GQAASFIQRL
+322 GQAATFIQNL
-332 NQASREITSGS
+332 NQASRAVSSGS
-343 VFGPATEACLNP
+343 VFGLATEACLNP
-355 SFVETQINNR
+355 SLIENQINNR
-365 LAALKS
+365 LAALKL
-371 VEDSALRE
+371 VKDSALRD
-379 FVDNVVSPTLART
+379 FVDNSVSPTLVRT
-392 IEATRRSMV
+392 IERSRRLMV
-401 DEYDVILDQK
+401 DGYGANLDQR

-425 IATPQGDLVFFDFEY
+425 IVTPQGDLVFFDFEY

-450 ADVCLHPGMSLDEN
+450 ADVCLHPGMSLDES
-464 AQHYW
+464 AQQYW
-469 ISEAK
+469 ISKAK
-474 KLFADD
+474 RLFADD
-480 PNFGIRLNALYP
+480 PNFGVRLNALYP

-527 AQLKQLE
+527 AQVMQLE
-534 KAKLMLKNADRT
+534 KAKLMLMNADRT

>member
-33 ELNATLDTTLNTR
+33 NLNATL
-46 LNKRELK
+46 NKRDLK
-53 TKLLKQPDGDTA
+53 LKLLKQPDGDTA

-95 ASGNEIFIVS
+95 ASGHKIFIVS
-105 HKTELGHFDESRT
+105 HKTELGNFDESRT

-123 ATTWLTN
+123 ATAWLIN

-142 LQNIFYAE
+142 LQNIYYAE

-155 IDRIIELK
+155 INKIVELQ

-168 DDLDEVLSDKSFP
+168 DDLDEVLSDRSFP
-181 KNTRK
+181 KRTRK
-186 ILFGSSTT
+186 ILFGSGAT
-194 TSQEISAMQSWREV
+194 TSQEILAMQSWREV
-208 GDELFGEIDASV
+208 GDELFGEIDANV
-220 ILAGAKYICP
+220 ILAGAKHVCP
-230 ELNCSSAQRVEGRG
+230 DLNCSSAQRVEGRG
-244 NSKIFRVETSQGS
+244 NSKIFRVESSQGS

-280 LKFLQQNKLRVPK
+280 LKFLQRNKLPVPK
-293 PVQTDSGL
+293 PVQTDAEL
-301 NWSLIEWI
+301 NWSLIELI

-315 AQNQAHL
+315 PQNQVHL
-322 GQAASFIQRL
+322 GQAATFIQNL
-332 NQASREITSGS
+332 NQASRAVSSGS
-343 VFGPATEACLNP
+343 VFGLATEACLNP
-355 SFVETQINNR
+355 SLIENQINNR
-365 LAALKS
+365 LAALKL
-371 VEDSALRE
+371 VKDSALRD
-379 FVDNVVSPTLART
+379 FVDNSVSPTLVRT
-392 IEATRRSMV
+392 IERSRRLMV
-401 DEYDVILDQK
+401 DGYGANLDQR

-425 IATPQGDLVFFDFEY
+425 IVTPQGDLVFFDFEY

-464 AQHYW
+464 AQQYW

-474 KLFADD
+474 RLFAND
-480 PNFGIRLNALYP
+480 PNFGVRLNALYP

-517 QSRMQSDIRG
+517 QSRMQTDIRG
-527 AQLKQLE
+527 AQVMQLE

>member
-10 DNTIANYDQAFPEV
+10 DNTIANYDQAFSEV
-24 ARILGYETN
+24 ARLLGYESKTPN
-33 ELNATLDTTLNTR
+33 TLNKTQTKR
-46 LNKRELK
+46 DLKREL
-53 TKLLKQPDGDTA
+53 LERPEGDTA

-78 DLASL
+78 NLASL

-95 ASGNEIFIVS
+95 TNGNQLFIVS
-105 HKTELGHFDESRT
+105 HKTQLGHFDESRT

-123 ATTWLTN
+123 ATTWLID
-130 QKLVGDSDSKIK
+130 QKLVGDSDSRIK

-155 IDRIIELK
+155 INKIVELQ

-181 KNTRK
+181 KKTRK
-186 ILFGSSTT
+186 ILFGSATT
-194 TSQEISAMQSWREV
+194 TDPELLPMQSWREV

-220 ILAGAKYICP
+220 ILAGTKNVCP
-230 ELNCSSAQRVEGRG
+230 ELNCSSAQRIEGRG

-267 VDNRLRRNAEWQA
+267 VDDRLRRNAEWQA

-293 PVQTDSGL
+293 PVHTESEL

-315 AQNQAHL
+315 PRNQAHL
-322 GQAASFIQRL
+322 VQAASFIRSL
-332 NQASREITSGS
+332 NQASRSVISGT

-355 SFVETQINNR
+355 SLIETQINNR
-365 LAALKS
+365 LAALES
-371 VEDSALRE
+371 VEDSVLRE
-379 FVDNVVSPTLART
+379 FIDNVVSPTLTRT
-392 IEATRRSMV
+392 IEKTRRLMV
-401 DEYDVILDQK
+401 DEYDAILDQR

-469 ISEAK
+469 VSEAK

-480 PNFGIRLNALYP
+480 PNFGVRLNALYP

-517 QSRMQSDIRG
+517 QSRMQADIRG

-534 KAKLMLKNADRT
+534 KAKLMLENADRT